1 MYNYSYHIIRVMS
14 FMTASLSTDMT
25 LKKPSASEPNVDN
38 TMENAIVKVMTP
50 RIFIPSTCAMEETRL
65 TVQSSPSSSEAR
77 ALQDRLVRSDTFDW
91 LDQLKPRDS
100 AQAV

>member
-1 MYNYSYHIIRVMS
+1 
-14 FMTASLSTDMT
+14 
-25 LKKPSASEPNVDN
+25 
-38 TMENAIVKVMTP
+38 
-50 RIFIPSTCAMEETRL
+50 MEETRL

-77 ALQDRLVRSDTFDW
+77 ALQDRLVGSDAFDW